1 MYRLQPRNW
10 AEARTMLNPE
20 GNEGGGAGNE
30 GRQKEQGSDILARYN
45 GDAVRVA
52 EKLADALN
60 DNYGL
65 RRKRDDLQGEI
76 KTLQAN
82 QKPEGATILTGDEAK
97 IYEGYKP
104 LGTPDEIK
112 ARLAAGD
119 EASGKAKSLE
129 RDGTLRD
136 AAQRYGYDF
145 DALRAHAG
153 DLALTAQEV
162 EEDGKRVTK
171 YRAGEGTAQTDLAEW
186 VAKQPAYVGRALAV
200 ADTGQGQQSGGVRYP
215 AQWSGGGAQPPANAA
230 DAFFAQK
237 YPSRG

>member
-20 GNEGGGAGNE
+20 GNEGGGGNE

-45 GDAVRVA
+45 GDVVRVA
-52 EKLADALN
+52 EKLAEALN

-112 ARLAAGD
+112 TKFDRLDTLAT
-119 EASGKAKSLE
+119 EVTTAK

-153 DLALTAQEV
+153 ELALTAQEV

-186 VAKQPAYVGRALAV
+186 VAKQPPYVGRALAV
-200 ADTGQGQQSGGVRYP
+200 ADTGQSQQAGGVRYP
-215 AQWSGGGAQPPANAA
+215 AQGGGGAQPLANAA